1 MRPASHSFGRSAAAF
16 WKTYL
21 ATLPPDHP
29 HRRARVSAFAFGD
42 SAALAQELAVLV
54 RAGQKRAT
62 ASLPVEFTAA
72 GDPLPTVGDVDIVT
86 LADGEPVCIIETT
99 EVRLVA
105 FGEVDAAFAADE
117 GEGDGSLTWWR
128 SAHRAYFGRVCGR
141 LGGQLDDATLILCR
155 RFRLLYQRP

>member
-1 MRPASHSFGRSAAAF
+1 MARAQCDLGGARPSVRQSSSMVWSKVPGRTAAF
-16 WKTYL
+16 
-21 ATLPPDHP
+21 
-29 HRRARVSAFAFGD
+29 
-42 SAALAQELAVLV
+42 
-54 RAGQKRAT
+54 
-62 ASLPVEFTAA
+62 
-72 GDPLPTVGDVDIVT
+72 
-86 LADGEPVCIIETT
+86 ETS
-99 EVRLVA
+99 EVRLIA

>member
-1 MRPASHSFGRSAAAF
+1 MIRSAAAF
-16 WKTYL
+16 WTTYL

-29 HRRARVSAFAFGD
+29 HRRARVSVFAFGD
-42 SAALAQELAVLV
+42 SAALARELAVLV

-105 FGEVDAAFAADE
+105 
-117 GEGDGSLTWWR
+117 
-128 SAHRAYFGRVCGR
+128 YFGRVCGR
-141 LGGQLDDATLILCR
+141 LGGHLDDATLILCR